1 VNRTIAVYWFVNE
14 HMHTEQGPT
23 SSISNHKRHRINIG
37 NLSEILKEYRA
48 GGVSFRQ
55 HYSSNRK
62 QLGN

>member
-23 SSISNHKRHRINIG
+23 SSISNRNRHRIG

-48 GGVSFRQ
+48 GGVGFRQ
-55 HYSSNRK
+55 HYSYNRK
-62 QLGN
+62 QLETE